1 MIAWIFF
8 GFILPVSALLY
19 VIGAVSWDWWKS
31 RQQQAATPQHP
42 GFTTEELAALRE
54 IARLDAE
61 AAQR

>member
-1 MIAWIFF
+1 MSGGGIFF
-8 GFILPVSALLY
+8 GFIVPTIGLLY

-31 RQQQAATPQHP
+31 RRHTRKAS
-42 GFTTEELAALRE
+42 FTAEELTALRE